1 MGEKTSPRPPSC
13 ASLNS
18 IDNYF
23 SVLEYLNTLHI
34 TASVTWSMV
43 LINNV
48 PTGVTNNRGP
58 WTPDECHEAL
68 VVDNPGYA
76 ALNITH
82 RPRWIK
88 PPTIFGVNSRSS
100 LIVAFEDPDG
110 HIARELVNSKHL
122 YIFGTRARV
131 KHWIHKTDRTLPPLK
146 R

>member
-1 MGEKTSPRPPSC
+1 YHS
-13 ASLNS
+13 
-18 IDNYF
+18 
-23 SVLEYLNTLHI
+23 TLHI

-76 ALNITH
+76 ALNITQ
-82 RPRWIK
+82 RPRWVK
-88 PPTIFGVNSRSS
+88 PPTMFRVNSCSS
-100 LIVAFEDPDG
+100 LVVAFEDPDG

-122 YIFGTRARV
+122 YIFGTRTRV
-131 KHWIHKTDRTLPPLK
+131 QLWKHKTDPPAPAHPS
-146 R
+146 RIRW